1 VSELA
6 DVVGALAEVLPSAD
20 VEACDPGDTLI
31 DLGIDS
37 LTMIQ
42 FVAALERR
50 LGVRLADKDLES
62 LATATLADVSR
73 LVAAAARTAGDPGGE
88 PERTVPTERRP
99 AVTVRTY
106 RPADREALA
115 RICVESST
123 WGVLRELAPLFF
135 LEAYLVDP
143 ASCFVAEMDGS
154 VVGYWV
160 GTLDVPRF
168 RRELWRLLARRAGA
182 LLGWYARARAHLGRE
197 ERRQFWRRILRE
209 PARVGRRAALAR
221 RAVGEVFGG
230 TLVHF
235 QVDRARAPAGTVFSL
250 ARAWTD
256 HLRARGVPGAFLPS
270 VPGGPSALAMWE
282 RLGFRPLEVPHPDGS
297 RRTWLV
303 AVL

>member
-1 VSELA
+1 VGELA
-6 DVVGALAEVLPSAD
+6 DVVAALAEVLPSAD
-20 VEACDPGDTLI
+20 VEASDPGDTLI

-50 LGVRLADKDLES
+50 LGVRLADTDIES
-62 LATATLADVSR
+62 LATATLADVAR
-73 LVAAAARTAGDPGGE
+73 RVQAARTAGDAGGE
-88 PERTVPTERRP
+88 PEGTVPRERRP

-123 WGVLRELAPLFF
+123 WGALRELAPLFF
-135 LEAYLVDP
+135 LEAYLIDP

-168 RRELWRLLARRAGA
+168 RRELRRLLAQ
-182 LLGWYARARAHLGRE
+182 RARALFGWYVRTRAHLARE

-221 RAVGEVFGG
+221 RAVGEVVGG

-235 QVDRARAPAGTVFSL
+235 QVDPARAPAGTVFSL

-282 RLGFRPLEVPHPDGS
+282 RLGFRPLEVSHPDGS

-303 AVL
+303 AAL

>member
-1 VSELA
+1 VGELA
-6 DVVGALAEVLPSAD
+6 DVVAALAEVLPSAD
-20 VEACDPGDTLI
+20 VEACDPGDTLV

-42 FVAALERR
+42 FVAVLERR
-50 LGVRLADKDLES
+50 LGVRLADTDIES

-73 LVAAAARTAGDPGGE
+73 RIEAARTAGDVGGE
-88 PERTVPTERRP
+88 PGEGAVSTERCP

-106 RPADREALA
+106 RPADRAVLT
-115 RICVESST
+115 RICIESSS
-123 WGVLRELAPLFF
+123 WGALRELAPLFF

-143 ASCFVAEMDGS
+143 ASCFVAEVGGS

-160 GTLDVPRF
+160 GTLDVRRF
-168 RRELWRLLARRAGA
+168 RRELRHLLVKRARA
-182 LLGWYARARAHLGRE
+182 LLGWYARTRAHLARE
-197 ERRQFWRRILRE
+197 DRRQFWRRILRE
-209 PARVGRRAALAR
+209 PSRIGRRAALAR

-235 QVDRARAPAGTVFSL
+235 QVDRAQAPAGTVFSL

-270 VPGGPSALAMWE
+270 VPGGPSALALWE